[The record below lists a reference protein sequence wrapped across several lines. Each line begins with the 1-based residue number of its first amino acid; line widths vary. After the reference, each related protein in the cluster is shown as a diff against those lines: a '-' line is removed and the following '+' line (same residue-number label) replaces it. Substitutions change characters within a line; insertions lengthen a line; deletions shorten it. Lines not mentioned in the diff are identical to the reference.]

1 MDDYQAMIAE
11 EMAEAVWDGNLDPEP
26 TPPEAAQFT
35 ILRVTV
41 RQLADATAPGGR
53 IMLHKAEP
61 SHVVLIGRLVSTAPT
76 ATFIKYTLDDST
88 GTVVATYWIDDE
100 VPVPTVVDGTDIRVV
115 AKPRWADGGVQ
126 LTAVDVRTPDPDE
139 VEYNLLSARHHELS
153 YKVASGL
160 PVC

>member
-1 MDDYQAMIAE
+1 MDEAMIVE
-11 EMAEAVWDGNLDPEP
+11 EMAEAAWDCAPDPEP
-26 TPPEAAQFT
+26 APPEAAEST

-53 IMLHKAEP
+53 IMLHGAEP
-61 SHVVLIGRLVSTAPT
+61 SHVVLIGRLISAAPT

-100 VPVPTVVDGTDIRVV
+100 VPVPTVVDGTAIRVV
-115 AKPRWADGGVQ
+115 AKPRWAEGAVQ
-126 LTAVDVRTPDPDE
+126 LTAVDVRSPEDPDE